1 MAIID
6 WISDVCSSDLT
17 ILTVFL
23 MARPV
28 ARPASSVLATT
39 LLHPSILA
47 KVLLRHLGGTGDLEW
62 EQAHSGA
69 APDEFEPEA
78 YFEEFRTAHV
88 PPILST
94 NLTWLE
100 RTSRRPFMRQWAFE
114 WQKLQERT
122 GVQRNDYPYYFD
134 SFEEVRSGIIVQYL
148 QGQGAPYRSVDLRTT
163 PLAGDRW

>member
-1 MAIID
+1 
-6 WISDVCSSDLT
+6 
-17 ILTVFL
+17 

-47 KVLLRHLGGTGDLEW
+47 KVLLRHLGGTGDLAW

-122 GVQRNDYPYYFD
+122 GVPRPEYRTAERRLGKEWFRPFRN
-134 SFEEVRSGIIVQYL
+134 
-148 QGQGAPYRSVDLRTT
+148 
-163 PLAGDRW
+163 